1 MGRRQPAGG
10 GAIETLAFAG
20 ICPVLNRD
28 IRHNLFTKFI
38 SIRGGFMSVRTSIL
52 LAAATLAGFVQAAQA
67 EDLLKLAVPQRGNW
81 DTSIPDLGTRS
92 GIFGKHGLKL
102 EILYTAGAGE
112 TTQAVISGSVDIGL
126 ATGTSGIMAAF
137 TKGAPIRPIASSMTG
152 ADDIFWYVPANSP
165 LKSLKEAAGKTMA
178 YSSNGS
184 SSNLGALALIRQAG
198 VDIKPVAAGTA
209 PTTYTQVMSG
219 QLDIGWSAPPYVVED
234 VKSGKVRI
242 IARES
247 DLEAFRNQTVRMNF
261 ANMTALT
268 QKADQMKRFL
278 AAYEE
283 TLDWMY
289 SDPKALQTYA
299 DFAGITEAQAKT
311 IRDEYFPKKNLLPRR
326 IEGLDNAMAD
336 AIAMKFIP
344 APLSQEQ
351 RADFLK
357 YYAK

>member
-1 MGRRQPAGG
+1 M
-10 GAIETLAFAG
+10 TLRARL
-20 ICPVLNRD
+20 V
-28 IRHNLFTKFI
+28 
-38 SIRGGFMSVRTSIL
+38 
-52 LAAATLAGFVQAAQA
+52 LAAATVFAFAQGAVA

-81 DTSIPDLGTRS
+81 DTAIPDIGVRA
-92 GIFGKHGLKL
+92 GIYAKHGLKL

-112 TTQAVISGSVDIGL
+112 TTQAVISNSVDIGL
-126 ATGTSGIMAAF
+126 ATGTSGVMAAF
-137 TKGAPIRPIASSMTG
+137 SKGAPIRPISSSMTG
-152 ADDIFWYVPANSP
+152 ADDIFWYVPAASP
-165 LKSLKEAAGKTMA
+165 LKSLKDAAGKTMA

-198 VDIKPVAAGTA
+198 VDIKAVAAGTA

-234 VKSGKVRI
+234 VKQGKVRM

-268 QKADQMKRFL
+268 EKADQVKRFL

-283 TLDWMY
+283 TIDWMY
-289 SDPKALQTYA
+289 TNPAALKTYA
-299 DFAGITEAQAKT
+299 EFAGITEEQAKT
-311 IRDEYFPKKNLLPRR
+311 IRDDYFPKQNLLPRR
-326 IEGLDNAMAD
+326 ISGLENAMAD
-336 AIAMKFIP
+336 AVSLKFIA
-344 APLSQEQ
+344 APLTKAQMD
-351 RADFLK
+351 DFLK

>member
-1 MGRRQPAGG
+1 M
-10 GAIETLAFAG
+10 TLRARL
-20 ICPVLNRD
+20 V
-28 IRHNLFTKFI
+28 
-38 SIRGGFMSVRTSIL
+38 
-52 LAAATLAGFVQAAQA
+52 LAAATVFAFAQGAVA

-81 DTSIPDLGTRS
+81 DTAIPDIGVRA
-92 GIFGKHGLKL
+92 GIYAKHGLKL

-112 TTQAVISGSVDIGL
+112 TTQAVISNSVDIGL
-126 ATGTSGIMAAF
+126 ATGTSGVMAAF
-137 TKGAPIRPIASSMTG
+137 SKGAPIRPISSSMTG
-152 ADDIFWYVPANSP
+152 ADDIFWYVPAASP
-165 LKSLKEAAGKTMA
+165 LKSLKDAAGKTMA

-198 VDIKPVAAGTA
+198 VEIKAVAAGTA

-234 VKSGKVRI
+234 VKQGKVRM

-268 QKADQMKRFL
+268 EKADQVKRFL

-283 TLDWMY
+283 TIDWMY
-289 SDPKALQTYA
+289 TNPAALKTYA
-299 DFAGITEAQAKT
+299 EFAGITEEQAKT
-311 IRDEYFPKKNLLPRR
+311 IRDDYFPKQNLLPRR
-326 IEGLDNAMAD
+326 ISGLENAMAD
-336 AIAMKFIP
+336 AVSLKFIA
-344 APLSQEQ
+344 APLTKAQMD
-351 RADFLK
+351 DFLK